1 MEEKLTLPECPDLV
15 SGLLQPFGNPS
26 KYKDYGYIIG
36 KYKKQSYLINHLFFW
51 GGCLFRAR
59 STAYGSPQARG
70 RIGATVSC
78 LVCNLLLSLTH
89 HWILNP
95 QIEARNLLGY

>member
-36 KYKKQSYLINHLFFW
+36 KYKKQSYLINHLFF
-51 GGCLFRAR
+51 GGGVFLGPHPRPMEVPR
-59 STAYGSPQARG
+59 LGVELEPQFPA
-70 RIGATVSC
+70 
-78 LVCNLLLSLTH
+78 LSVTYSS
-89 HWILNP
+89 
-95 QIEARNLLGY
+95 A

>member
-36 KYKKQSYLINHLFFW
+36 KYKKQSHLINHLFFE
-51 GGCLFRAR
+51 G
-59 STAYGSPQARG
+59 
-70 RIGATVSC
+70 VSF
-78 LVCNLLLSLTH
+78 
-89 HWILNP
+89 
-95 QIEARNLLGY
+95 